1 MPSFPRPFTVRSSTL
16 LGMTCAAALAIGA
29 CSSTDTAG
37 TESAP
42 ATPVDGPIT
51 IVASTNV
58 WGSVAR
64 AVAGDLATVKSL
76 ISDPSADPHSY
87 EASPADAA
95 AVAESSLVVYNGG
108 GYDQFVEDILGS
120 EGKNVP
126 SVEAFGLLD
135 SSHDHAHDH
144 DHDHGST
151 SETAAEAS
159 TGGEHSHSHGEVNEH
174 VWYNAE
180 VAAHTAEEIA
190 DKLGRLDPDNA
201 AQYTANA
208 DTFHDQVHDI
218 TDVTSKIAAD
228 FPGAPVAQT
237 EPIAQYL
244 LDESGLDNRTP
255 EDFQDSIEEGND
267 PSPASIAATRD
278 LFTSKAVRALVYN
291 IQTEDA
297 VTRDIRAASEA
308 AGIPV
313 VEVTETL
320 PAGMTYIEWQ
330 TKAAKDLQAALTAA
344 P

>member
-1 MPSFPRPFTVRSSTL
+1 MSSIHRASGTKL
-16 LGMTCAAALAIGA
+16 MAALGLSCAAALTLSA
-29 CSSTDTAG
+29 CSSSDPAS

-58 WGSVAR
+58 WGSVAE
-64 AVAGDLATVKSL
+64 AVAGDLATVTSI

-95 AVAESSLVVYNGG
+95 AVSESSLVVYNGG
-108 GYDQFVEDILGS
+108 GYDQFIEDILGS
-120 EGKNVP
+120 EGKDVP
-126 SVEAFGLLD
+126 SVDAFTLLD
-135 SSHDHAHDH
+135 DSHDHD
-144 DHDHGST
+144 SEPT
-151 SETAAEAS
+151 SDATAEP
-159 TGGEHSHSHGEVNEH
+159 TTDDGHSHGEVNEH

-190 DKLGRLDPDNA
+190 DKLGQLDPDNA

-208 DTFHDQVHDI
+208 EAFHEQVHAI
-218 TDVTSKIAAD
+218 TDVTAQIAAD
-228 FPGAPVAQT
+228 FPNAPVAQT
-237 EPIAQYL
+237 EPIAHYL
-244 LDESGLDNRTP
+244 IEESGLDDRTP
-255 EDFQDSIEEGND
+255 EDFKDSIEEGND

-278 LFTSKAVRALVYN
+278 LFTSKSVRALVYN

-297 VTRDIRAASEA
+297 VTQDIRSTSEA

-330 TKAAKDLQAALTAA
+330 TKAATDLRAALTTAS
-344 P
+344 

>member
-1 MPSFPRPFTVRSSTL
+1 MSSTHRASRTKL
-16 LGMTCAAALAIGA
+16 TAVLGLTCAAALTLSA
-29 CSSTDTAG
+29 CSSSDPTS

-58 WGSVAR
+58 WGSVAE
-64 AVAGDLATVKSL
+64 AVAGDLATVTSI

-95 AVAESSLVVYNGG
+95 SVSEASLVVYNGG
-108 GYDQFVEDILGS
+108 GYDQFIEDILGS

-126 SVEAFGLLD
+126 SVDAFTLLD
-135 SSHDHAHDH
+135 ESHDHASDEP
-144 DHDHGST
+144 T
-151 SETAAEAS
+151 SEAAAEPTADD
-159 TGGEHSHSHGEVNEH
+159 GHSHGEVNEH

-180 VAAHTAEEIA
+180 VAAHAAEEIA
-190 DKLGRLDPDNA
+190 DKLGQLDPDNA

-208 DTFHDQVHDI
+208 ETFHEQVHAI
-218 TDVTSKIAAD
+218 TDVTAKIAAD
-228 FPGAPVAQT
+228 FPNAPVAQT
-237 EPIAQYL
+237 EPIAHYL
-244 LDESGLDNRTP
+244 IEESDLDDRTP
-255 EDFQDSIEEGND
+255 EDFKDSIEEGND

-278 LFTSKAVRALVYN
+278 LFTSKSVRALVYN

-297 VTRDIRAASEA
+297 VTQDIRSTSEA

-330 TKAAKDLQAALTAA
+330 TKAATDLQAALTTAS
-344 P
+344 

>member
-1 MPSFPRPFTVRSSTL
+1 MSSIHRASRTKL
-16 LGMTCAAALAIGA
+16 MAALGLSCAAALTLSA
-29 CSSTDTAG
+29 CSSSDPAS

-58 WGSVAR
+58 WGSVAE
-64 AVAGDLATVKSL
+64 AVAGDLATVTSI

-95 AVAESSLVVYNGG
+95 AVSESSLVVYNGG
-108 GYDQFVEDILGS
+108 GYDQFIEDILGS
-120 EGKNVP
+120 EGKDVP
-126 SVEAFGLLD
+126 SVDAYTLLD
-135 SSHDHAHDH
+135 DSHDH
-144 DHDHGST
+144 T
-151 SETAAEAS
+151 SEPTSDATAEP
-159 TGGEHSHSHGEVNEH
+159 TTDDGHSHSEVNEH

-190 DKLGRLDPDNA
+190 DKLGQLDPDNA

-208 DTFHDQVHDI
+208 QAFHEQVHAI
-218 TDVTSKIAAD
+218 TDVTAQIAAD
-228 FPGAPVAQT
+228 FPNAPVAQT
-237 EPIAQYL
+237 EPIAHYL
-244 LDESGLDNRTP
+244 IEESGLDDRTP
-255 EDFQDSIEEGND
+255 EDFKDSIEEGND

-278 LFTSKAVRALVYN
+278 LFTSKSVRALVYN

-297 VTRDIRAASEA
+297 VTQDIRSTSEA

-330 TKAAKDLQAALTAA
+330 TKAATDLRAALTTAS
-344 P
+344 

>member
-1 MPSFPRPFTVRSSTL
+1 MSSIHRASRTKL
-16 LGMTCAAALAIGA
+16 MAALGLSCAAALTLSA
-29 CSSTDTAG
+29 CSSSDPAS

-58 WGSVAR
+58 WGSVAE
-64 AVAGDLATVKSL
+64 AVAGDLATVTSI

-95 AVAESSLVVYNGG
+95 AVSESSLVVYNGG
-108 GYDQFVEDILGS
+108 GYDQFIEDILGS
-120 EGKNVP
+120 EGKDVP
-126 SVEAFGLLD
+126 SVDAFTLLD
-135 SSHDHAHDH
+135 DSHDHD
-144 DHDHGST
+144 SEPT
-151 SETAAEAS
+151 SDATAEP
-159 TGGEHSHSHGEVNEH
+159 TTDDGHSHSEVNEH

-190 DKLGRLDPDNA
+190 DKLGQLDPDNA

-208 DTFHDQVHDI
+208 EAFHEQVHAI
-218 TDVTSKIAAD
+218 TDVTAQIAAD
-228 FPGAPVAQT
+228 FPNAPVAQT
-237 EPIAQYL
+237 EPIAHYL
-244 LDESGLDNRTP
+244 IEESGLDDRTP
-255 EDFQDSIEEGND
+255 EDFKDSIEEGND

-278 LFTSKAVRALVYN
+278 LFTSKSVRALVYN

-297 VTRDIRAASEA
+297 VTQDIRSTSEA

-330 TKAAKDLQAALTAA
+330 TKAATDLRAALTTAS
-344 P
+344 

>member
-1 MPSFPRPFTVRSSTL
+1 MSSIHRASRTTL
-16 LGMTCAAALAIGA
+16 MAALGLTCAAALTLSA
-29 CSSTDTAG
+29 CSSSDPAS

-58 WGSVAR
+58 WGSVAE
-64 AVAGDLATVKSL
+64 AVAGDLATVTSI

-95 AVAESSLVVYNGG
+95 AVSESSLVVYNGG
-108 GYDQFVEDILGS
+108 GYDQFIEDILGS
-120 EGKNVP
+120 EGKDVP
-126 SVEAFGLLD
+126 SVDAFTLLD
-135 SSHDHAHDH
+135 DSHDHD
-144 DHDHGST
+144 SEPT
-151 SETAAEAS
+151 SDATAEP
-159 TGGEHSHSHGEVNEH
+159 TTDDGHSHGEVNEH

-190 DKLGRLDPDNA
+190 DKLGQLDPDNA

-208 DTFHDQVHDI
+208 EAFHEQVHAI
-218 TDVTSKIAAD
+218 TDVTAQIAAD
-228 FPGAPVAQT
+228 FPNAPVAQT
-237 EPIAQYL
+237 EPIAHYL
-244 LDESGLDNRTP
+244 IEESGLDDRTP
-255 EDFQDSIEEGND
+255 EDFKDSIEEGND

-278 LFTSKAVRALVYN
+278 LFTSKSVRALVYN

-297 VTRDIRAASEA
+297 VTQDIRSTSEA

-330 TKAAKDLQAALTAA
+330 TKAATDLRAALTTAS
-344 P
+344 

>member
-1 MPSFPRPFTVRSSTL
+1 MSSIHRASRTKL
-16 LGMTCAAALAIGA
+16 MAALGLSCAAALTLSA
-29 CSSTDTAG
+29 CSSSDPAS

-58 WGSVAR
+58 WGSVAE
-64 AVAGDLATVKSL
+64 AVAGDLATVTSI

-95 AVAESSLVVYNGG
+95 SVSEASLVVYNGG
-108 GYDQFVEDILGS
+108 GYDQFIEDILGS
-120 EGKNVP
+120 EAKDVP
-126 SVEAFGLLD
+126 SVDAFTLLD
-135 SSHDHAHDH
+135 ESHDHD
-144 DHDHGST
+144 SEPT
-151 SETAAEAS
+151 SDAATEPA
-159 TGGEHSHSHGEVNEH
+159 TEDGHSHGEVNEH

-180 VAAHTAEEIA
+180 VAAHAAEEIA
-190 DKLGRLDPDNA
+190 DKLGQLDPDNA

-208 DTFHDQVHDI
+208 ETFHEQVHAI

-228 FPGAPVAQT
+228 FPNAPVAQT
-237 EPIAQYL
+237 EPIAHYL
-244 LDESGLDNRTP
+244 IEESELDDRTP
-255 EDFQDSIEEGND
+255 EDFKDAIEEGND

-278 LFTSKAVRALVYN
+278 LFTSKSVRALVYN

-297 VTRDIRAASEA
+297 ATQDIRSTSEA

-330 TKAAKDLQAALTAA
+330 TKAATDLQAALTTAS
-344 P
+344 

>member
-1 MPSFPRPFTVRSSTL
+1 MSSIPRASRAKTTAM
-16 LGMTCAAALAIGA
+16 LGLTCAAALALSA
-29 CSSTDTAG
+29 CSSGEPTS

-58 WGSVAR
+58 WGSVAE
-64 AVAGDLATVKSL
+64 AVAGDLATVTSL

-95 AVAESSLVVYNGG
+95 AVAEASLVVYNGG
-108 GYDQFVEDILGS
+108 GYDQFIEDILGS
-120 EGKNVP
+120 EGKDVP
-126 SVEAFGLLD
+126 SVDAYTLLD
-135 SSHDHAHDH
+135 DSHDHDSESTSGEATPEAEATD
-144 DHDHGST
+144 DHG
-151 SETAAEAS
+151 
-159 TGGEHSHSHGEVNEH
+159 HSHGEVNEH

-190 DKLGRLDPDNA
+190 DKLGQLDPDNA

-208 DTFHDQVHDI
+208 ETFHEQVHGI
-218 TDVTSKIAAD
+218 TDVTAKIAAD
-228 FPGAPVAQT
+228 HPDAPVAQT
-237 EPIAQYL
+237 EPIAHYL
-244 LDESGLDNRTP
+244 IEESELDDRTP
-255 EDFQDSIEEGND
+255 EDFKDSIEEGND

-278 LFTSKAVRALVYN
+278 LFTSKSVRALIYN

-297 VTRDIRAASEA
+297 VTQDIRSTSEA

-330 TKAAKDLQAALTAA
+330 TKAATDLQAALATA

>member
-1 MPSFPRPFTVRSSTL
+1 MAA
-16 LGMTCAAALAIGA
+16 LGLTCAAALTLSA
-29 CSSTDTAG
+29 CSSSDPAS

-58 WGSVAR
+58 WGSVAE
-64 AVAGDLATVKSL
+64 AVAGDLATVTSI

-95 AVAESSLVVYNGG
+95 AVSESSLVVYNGG
-108 GYDQFVEDILGS
+108 GYDQFIEDILGS
-120 EGKNVP
+120 EGKDVP
-126 SVEAFGLLD
+126 SVDAFTLLD
-135 SSHDHAHDH
+135 DSHDHD
-144 DHDHGST
+144 SEPT
-151 SETAAEAS
+151 SDATAEP
-159 TGGEHSHSHGEVNEH
+159 TTDDGHSHGEVNEH

-190 DKLGRLDPDNA
+190 DKLGQLDPDNA

-208 DTFHDQVHDI
+208 EAFHEQVHAI
-218 TDVTSKIAAD
+218 TDVTAQIAAD
-228 FPGAPVAQT
+228 FPNAPVAQT
-237 EPIAQYL
+237 EPIAHYL
-244 LDESGLDNRTP
+244 IEESGLDDRTP
-255 EDFQDSIEEGND
+255 EDFKDSIEEGND

-278 LFTSKAVRALVYN
+278 LFTSKSVRALVYN

-297 VTRDIRAASEA
+297 VTQDIRSTSEA

-330 TKAAKDLQAALTAA
+330 TKAATDLRAALTTAS
-344 P
+344 

>member
-1 MPSFPRPFTVRSSTL
+1 MAA
-16 LGMTCAAALAIGA
+16 LGLSCAAALTLSA
-29 CSSTDTAG
+29 CSSSDPAS

-58 WGSVAR
+58 WGSVAE
-64 AVAGDLATVKSL
+64 AVAGDLATVTSI

-95 AVAESSLVVYNGG
+95 AVSESSLVVYNGG
-108 GYDQFVEDILGS
+108 GYDQFIEDILGS
-120 EGKNVP
+120 EGKDVP
-126 SVEAFGLLD
+126 SVDAYTLLD
-135 SSHDHAHDH
+135 DSHDH
-144 DHDHGST
+144 T
-151 SETAAEAS
+151 SEPTSDATAEP
-159 TGGEHSHSHGEVNEH
+159 TTDDGHSHSEVNEH

-190 DKLGRLDPDNA
+190 DKLGQLDPDNA

-208 DTFHDQVHDI
+208 QAFHEQVHAI
-218 TDVTSKIAAD
+218 TDVTAQIAAD
-228 FPGAPVAQT
+228 FPNAPVAQT
-237 EPIAQYL
+237 EPIAHYL
-244 LDESGLDNRTP
+244 IEESGLDDRTP
-255 EDFQDSIEEGND
+255 EDFKDSIEEGND

-278 LFTSKAVRALVYN
+278 LFTSKSVRALVYN

-297 VTRDIRAASEA
+297 VTQDIRSTSEA

-330 TKAAKDLQAALTAA
+330 TKAATDLRAALTTAS
-344 P
+344 

>member
-1 MPSFPRPFTVRSSTL
+1 MSSIRRASRTKL
-16 LGMTCAAALAIGA
+16 TAALGLTCAAALTLSA
-29 CSSTDTAG
+29 CSSTDSAS

-42 ATPVDGPIT
+42 ATPADGPIT

-58 WGSVAR
+58 WGSVAE
-64 AVAGDLATVKSL
+64 AVAGNLATVTSL

-95 AVAESSLVVYNGG
+95 AVAEASLVVYNGG
-108 GYDQFVEDILGS
+108 GYDQFIEDILGS
-120 EGKNVP
+120 EGKDVP
-126 SVEAFGLLD
+126 SVDAYTLLD
-135 SSHDHAHDH
+135 ESHDHESEPTSGDATAEAEAEAEAAD
-144 DHDHGST
+144 DHG
-151 SETAAEAS
+151 
-159 TGGEHSHSHGEVNEH
+159 HSHGEVNEH

-190 DKLGRLDPDNA
+190 DKLGQLDPDNA

-208 DTFHDQVHDI
+208 ETFHEQVHGI
-218 TDVTSKIAAD
+218 TDVTAKIAAD
-228 FPGAPVAQT
+228 HPGAPVAQT
-237 EPIAQYL
+237 EPIAHYL
-244 LDESGLDNRTP
+244 IEESELDDRTP
-255 EDFQDSIEEGND
+255 EDFKDSIEEGND

-278 LFTSKAVRALVYN
+278 LFTSKSVRALIYN

-297 VTRDIRAASEA
+297 VTQDIRSTSEA

-330 TKAAKDLQAALTAA
+330 TKAATDLQAALATA

>member
-1 MPSFPRPFTVRSSTL
+1 MSSIHRSSRVKITSI
-16 LGMTCAAALAIGA
+16 LGLTCAAALTLSA
-29 CSSTDTAG
+29 CSSTDTAS

-58 WGSVAR
+58 WGSVAE
-64 AVAGDLATVKSL
+64 AVAGNLATVTSV

-87 EASPADAA
+87 EASPTDAA
-95 AVAESSLVVYNGG
+95 SIAEASLVVYNGG
-108 GYDQFVEDILGS
+108 GYDQFIEDILGS
-120 EGKNVP
+120 VGTDVP
-126 SVEAFGLLD
+126 SVDAFTLLD
-135 SSHDHAHDH
+135 DSHDHDSEPTSDA
-144 DHDHGST
+144 T
-151 SETAAEAS
+151 SEPS
-159 TGGEHSHSHGEVNEH
+159 TEDGHAHGEVNEH

-190 DKLGRLDPDNA
+190 DKLGQLDPDNA

-208 DTFHDQVHDI
+208 ETFHEQVHEI
-218 TDVTSKIAAD
+218 TDVTAKIAAD

-237 EPIAQYL
+237 EPIAHYL
-244 LDESGLDNRTP
+244 IEESDLDDRTP
-255 EDFQDSIEEGND
+255 EDFKNSIEEGND

-278 LFTSKAVRALVYN
+278 LFTSKSVRALVYN

-297 VTRDIRAASEA
+297 VTQDIRSTSEA

-330 TKAAKDLQAALTAA
+330 TKAATDLQAALTTAS
-344 P
+344 

>member
-1 MPSFPRPFTVRSSTL
+1 MSSIRRASRTKL
-16 LGMTCAAALAIGA
+16 TAALGLTCAAALTLSA
-29 CSSTDTAG
+29 CSSTDSASI
-37 TESAP
+37 ESAP

-58 WGSVAR
+58 WGSVAE
-64 AVAGDLATVKSL
+64 AVAGDLATVTSL

-95 AVAESSLVVYNGG
+95 AVAEASLVVYNGG
-108 GYDQFVEDILGS
+108 GYDQFIEDILGS
-120 EGKNVP
+120 EGKDVP
-126 SVEAFGLLD
+126 SVDAFTLLD
-135 SSHDHAHDH
+135 DSHDHD
-144 DHDHGST
+144 SEPT
-151 SETAAEAS
+151 SDATAEP
-159 TGGEHSHSHGEVNEH
+159 TTDDGHSHGEVNEH

-190 DKLGRLDPDNA
+190 DKLGQLDPDNA

-208 DTFHDQVHDI
+208 ETFHEQVHGI
-218 TDVTSKIAAD
+218 TDVTAKIAAD
-228 FPGAPVAQT
+228 HPNAPVAQT
-237 EPIAQYL
+237 EPIAHYL
-244 LDESGLDNRTP
+244 IEESELDDRTP
-255 EDFQDSIEEGND
+255 EDFKNSIEEGND

-278 LFTSKAVRALVYN
+278 LFTSKSVRALVYN

-297 VTRDIRAASEA
+297 VTQDIRSTSEA

-330 TKAAKDLQAALTAA
+330 TKAATDLQAALATA

>member
-1 MPSFPRPFTVRSSTL
+1 MSSIHRASRTTL
-16 LGMTCAAALAIGA
+16 MAALGLTCAAALTLSA
-29 CSSTDTAG
+29 CSSSDPAS

-58 WGSVAR
+58 WGSVAE
-64 AVAGDLATVKSL
+64 AVAGDLATVTSI

-95 AVAESSLVVYNGG
+95 AVSESSLVVYNGG
-108 GYDQFVEDILGS
+108 GYDQFIEDILGS
-120 EGKNVP
+120 EGKDVP
-126 SVEAFGLLD
+126 SVDAFTLLD
-135 SSHDHAHDH
+135 DSHDHD
-144 DHDHGST
+144 SEPT
-151 SETAAEAS
+151 SDATAEP
-159 TGGEHSHSHGEVNEH
+159 TTDDGHSHGEVNEH

-190 DKLGRLDPDNA
+190 DKLGQLDPDNA

-208 DTFHDQVHDI
+208 EVFHEQVHAI
-218 TDVTSKIAAD
+218 TDVTAQIAAD
-228 FPGAPVAQT
+228 FPNAPVAQT
-237 EPIAQYL
+237 EPIAHYL
-244 LDESGLDNRTP
+244 IEESGLDDRTP
-255 EDFQDSIEEGND
+255 EDFKDSIEEGND

-278 LFTSKAVRALVYN
+278 LFTSKSVRALVYN

-297 VTRDIRAASEA
+297 VTQDIRSTSEA

-330 TKAAKDLQAALTAA
+330 TKAATDLRAALTTAS
-344 P
+344 